1 MAHAFVSIEACPAE
15 PEVAVVIDV
24 LRAFTT
30 AAWAFERGVE
40 RIVLTD
46 DLSEALRLKGEL
58 PGALAMKD
66 GEPAEGFDLLN
77 SPAQIRRRDDLAGR
91 TIVQRT
97 THGTIGAVAA
107 RRAKLLLC
115 ASFAVASATT
125 RAIHGSGL
133 QDVCFVVTG
142 EDGVADEDRACAHYI
157 AALLDA
163 PLTPPDAY
171 LARIGASN
179 AAARI
184 RRMLSEGS
192 QAFDPGDIDVCTRA
206 DTFDFAMRASEE
218 DGLLVLRKVAV
229 A

>member
-1 MAHAFVSIEACPAE
+1 MAHSYVSIDACPAE

-30 AAWAFERGVE
+30 AAWAFELGVE

-46 DLSEALRLKGEL
+46 DLKEALRLKAEI

-66 GEPAEGFDLLN
+66 GEPAQGFDLLN
-77 SPAQIRRRDDLAGR
+77 SPAQIRRRKDLAGR

-97 THGTIGAVAA
+97 SHGTIGAVAA
-107 RRAKLLLC
+107 RRANLLLC
-115 ASFAVASATT
+115 SSFAVASATV
-125 RAIHGSGL
+125 RAIRNSGL
-133 QDVCFVVTG
+133 QEVCFVVTG
-142 EDGVADEDRACAHYI
+142 EDGTADEDRACADYI
-157 AALLDA
+157 AALLDD
-163 PLTPPDAY
+163 PSTPPDAY
-171 LARIGASN
+171 LARVGASK

-192 QAFDPGDIDVCTRA
+192 QAFHPGDIDVCTRG

-218 DGLLVLRKVAV
+218 DGLLVLRKVSFA
-229 A
+229 